1 MNRWQVVIDPRCD
14 EILPVRTKRSGK
26 SPARERFLRNDHGMR
41 SGDLR
46 TRLREQLRA
55 AVRDRDR
62 IAVAALRDAISAL
75 DNAEAVEP
83 GAELWA
89 ASSEY
94 VAGGVV
100 GLGAGEVERRVLD
113 PEAQRAIVN
122 SEIEGRLAAATTYEQ
137 HGHTSRANDLR
148 GSVEVLLAVLDAP
161 SEGD

>member
-1 MNRWQVVIDPRCD
+1 
-14 EILPVRTKRSGK
+14 
-26 SPARERFLRNDHGMR
+26 MR
-41 SGDLR
+41 SADLR
-46 TRLREQLRA
+46 TRLREQLNA

-62 IAVAALRDAISAL
+62 IAVAALRDAIAAL
-75 DNAEAVEP
+75 DNAKAVEP

-137 HGHTSRANDLR
+137 HGLSSRATDLR
-148 GSVEVLLAVLDAP
+148 MSVEVLLVVLNAP